1 METCEHF
8 SLWLKFKYSMQEL
21 KSVKNLSLIA
31 VFMAIWMV
39 LNLFVVEVSSFL
51 CISFEFI
58 SVFFVS
64 AMFGPFVGA
73 IFGFFGDLVCYFVHP
88 IGAFFI
94 WYAVSVM
101 IDGLIYGLILYKNIY
116 TPKNVV
122 FAQISRDIITNVILN
137 SIFIW
142 MQFGGNF
149 FYMLIFVRIPK
160 NIIKIPVNC
169 LLMILLT
176 KVFKNVISSK
186 NKK

>member
-1 METCEHF
+1 MRTCEEVNF
-8 SLWLKFKYSMQEL
+8 LLKFKHSVDEL

-31 VFMAIWMV
+31 VFMAIWLV

-58 SVFFVS
+58 AVFFVS
-64 AMFGPFVGA
+64 AMFGPVVGA

-88 IGAFFI
+88 VGAFFI

-101 IDGLIYGLILYKNIY
+101 IDGVIYGLILYKNKY
-116 TPKNVV
+116 NVKNVV
-122 FAQISRDIITNVILN
+122 LAQIARDVITNVILN

-142 MQFGGNF
+142 MQFGGDF
-149 FYMLIFVRIPK
+149 LHMFLFVRIPK

-169 LLMILLT
+169 VLMVFLV
-176 KVFKNVISSK
+176 KVFKNFV
-186 NKK
+186 KK